1 MCLHIRAGLGDS
13 RSRLFPR
20 QRRIAAGLNLRG
32 NQDQA
37 PPGWFI
43 LRETAE
49 GEKHPKDCGVSG
61 EQG

>member
-1 MCLHIRAGLGDS
+1 LETAEAGCFHV
-13 RSRLFPR
+13 SRL
-20 QRRIAAGLNLRG
+20 IAAGLNLRG
-32 NQDQA
+32 NQEQA